1 MGCCYFFGG
10 GNGGREFLATQV
22 IRYCLR
28 RIRLWTL
35 PSKDRERAF
44 ASWTYIRTISRAML
58 GKLLRDAVE
67 YV

>member
-1 MGCCYFFGG
+1 MLKVSKEGAWLLFLGVGG
-10 GNGGREFLATQV
+10 GGREFLATQV

-44 ASWTYIRTISRAML
+44 AS
-58 GKLLRDAVE
+58 
-67 YV
+67 